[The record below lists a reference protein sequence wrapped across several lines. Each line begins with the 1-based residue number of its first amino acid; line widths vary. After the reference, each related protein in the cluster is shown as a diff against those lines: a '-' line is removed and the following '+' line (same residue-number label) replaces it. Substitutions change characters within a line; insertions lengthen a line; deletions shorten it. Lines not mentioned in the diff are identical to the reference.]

1 MSVGVHLWFRLFYL
15 CWLVVLLNHGF
26 GFSCKLR
33 VKIIGELHHPGHF
46 DIRDENQTGVFVIE
60 GRQFFKDRS
69 NQFFRDGRDDHDE
82 GIIFV
87 EHHMAGVASVTSL
100 PREIVNDG
108 LTLDAGRIE
117 EVRDKNLMLAS
128 QNDLQFLNG
137 I

>member
-1 MSVGVHLWFRLFYL
+1 MRLRF
-15 CWLVVLLNHGF
+15 V
-26 GFSCKLR
+26 
-33 VKIIGELHHPGHF
+33 GELHHPGHF
-46 DIRDENQTGVFVIE
+46 DIRDENHTGVLVIE
-60 GRQFFKDRS
+60 GRQSFKDRS
-69 NQFFRDGRDDHDE
+69 NQFSRDGRDDHDE

-87 EHHMAGVASVTSL
+87 EHHRAGVASVTSL
-100 PREIVNDG
+100 PRGIVNDG